1 MIRVYGFSLE
11 SDWRF
16 FETETGFLNRKQ
28 WPLVGMEIW
37 LPLTAD
43 RVKIEQFLRRE
54 HIPILDLVA
63 RPEQRVRLA
72 VTPETCGILSQSDV
86 FSPEIIENIK
96 KFCVVYFEGK
106 SSRVFEMGGRRWD
119 LAKRTLIM
127 GIVNVT
133 PDSFYD
139 GGLFLEADDALF
151 HAEELLEAGADI
163 VDVGAE
169 STRPGART
177 LSEAE
182 ELDRILPTLEI
193 LKDQLAVPL
202 SVDTS
207 KASVAREAIRAG
219 ANAVNDISGLR
230 FDPEMAGVVAE
241 AGVPIFLMHIRGTP
255 RTMQKNPV
263 YKNLMGEILNDLD
276 ESKKCALQAGILPER
291 IVVDPGIG
299 FGKQW
304 YQNYQILGELAALKM
319 LEAPILVGHS
329 RKSFL
334 GKVLKLP
341 PAERLEGS
349 LVAGAVAILNGA
361 DILRVHDAQEARRAA
376 QIADFFAGKGSWP
389 VV

>member
-86 FSPEIIENIK
+86 FSPEIIENIE
-96 KFCVVYFEGK
+96 KFCAVYFEEK